1 MILKSGEIYQRQY
14 FVDSLMCPTL
24 EIKGTAKIYVSNSGI
39 KPVSVD
45 EMVLE
50 TEFEDGKVNTVIGM
64 TRWICAVYEEGSEVR
79 EMGLIS
85 SPYKGE

>member
-1 MILKSGEIYQRQY
+1 MILESGKIYQRKY
-14 FVDSLMCPTL
+14 FTDSLMCPTL
-24 EIKGTAKIYVSNSGI
+24 EIKGSAKIYVSNSATE
-39 KPVSVD
+39 PESTTD
-45 EMVLE
+45 MALE
-50 TEFEDGKVNTVIGM
+50 SDFEDGKVNTIIGM

>member
-1 MILKSGEIYQRQY
+1 MVLKSGEIYQRQY

-24 EIKGTAKIYVSNSGI
+24 EIKGTAKIYISNSGI
-39 KPVSVD
+39 KPISVN

-50 TEFEDGKVNTVIGM
+50 TDFENGKVNTVIGM

>member
-1 MILKSGEIYQRQY
+1 MILESGKIYKRQY

-24 EIKGTAKIYVSNSGI
+24 EIKGTAAIYVSNSGT
-39 KPVSVD
+39 KPASVD

-50 TEFEDGKVNTVIGM
+50 TDFENGKVNTVIGM

>member
-1 MILKSGEIYQRQY
+1 MILESNKIYQRQY

-24 EIKGTAKIYVSNSGI
+24 EIKGTAKIYVSNSGT
-39 KPVSVD
+39 KPNSID
-45 EMVLE
+45 DMVLE
-50 TEFEDGKVNTVIGM
+50 EDFKDGKINTVIGM

-85 SPYKGE
+85 NPYKGD

>member
-14 FVDSLMCPTL
+14 FVNSLMCPTL
-24 EIKGTAKIYVSNSGI
+24 EIKGTAKIYISNSGI

-50 TEFEDGKVNTVIGM
+50 TDFENGKVNTVIGM

>member
-1 MILKSGEIYQRQY
+1 MILEPNKIYKRQY
-14 FVDSLMCPTL
+14 FADSLMCPTL
-24 EIKGTAKIYVSNSGI
+24 EIKGTAEIYVSNSGT
-39 KPVSVD
+39 KPASVD

-50 TEFEDGKVNTVIGM
+50 TDFENGKVNTVIGM

>member
-1 MILKSGEIYQRQY
+1 MILESGKVYQRQY

-24 EIKGTAKIYVSNSGI
+24 EIKGAAKIYVSNSGI
-39 KPVSVD
+39 KPASVD

-50 TEFEDGKVNTVIGM
+50 TDFENGKVNTVVGM
-64 TRWICAVYEEGSEVR
+64 TRWICAIYDEGSEVR
-79 EMGLIS
+79 EMGLVS

>member
-24 EIKGTAKIYVSNSGI
+24 EIKGTAKIYVSNSGA

-50 TEFEDGKVNTVIGM
+50 ADFENGKVNTVIGM

>member
-1 MILKSGEIYQRQY
+1 MILKSGEVYQRQY

-24 EIKGTAKIYVSNSGI
+24 EIKGTAKIYISNSGI
-39 KPVSVD
+39 KPISVD

-50 TEFEDGKVNTVIGM
+50 TDFENGKVNTVIGM